1 MEQVIMVSLKAKYLI
16 YGLNWAEV
24 GDNVIVSENGDIAT
38 KQYVEDDFDRG
49 PFETIV
55 DSADDG
61 VEVDIED
68 SVYQNAEDQ
77 ADLHQRANEQY
88 AKNPPKTFEEDLDYN
103 FGGDDDSDEWID
115 LYENLDQSETN
126 PS

>member
-24 GDNVIVSENGDIAT
+24 GDNVIVSEKGEIAT
-38 KQYVEDDFDRG
+38 KQSVEDYFDRG

-61 VEVDIED
+61 IEVDVAD
-68 SVYQNAEDQ
+68 SVYQDAEDQ
-77 ADLHQRANEQY
+77 ADLIQRAIEQY

-115 LYENLDQSETN
+115 LYENPNPSETN

>member
-1 MEQVIMVSLKAKYLI
+1 MVSLKAKYLI

-24 GDNVIVSENGDIAT
+24 GDNVIVSEKGEIAT
-38 KQYVEDDFDRG
+38 KQSVEDFFDRG

-61 VEVDIED
+61 IEVDVAD
-68 SVYQNAEDQ
+68 SVYQDAEDQ
-77 ADLHQRANEQY
+77 ADLIQRAIEQY

-103 FGGDDDSDEWID
+103 FGGDDDSDEWIG
-115 LYENLDQSETN
+115 LYENPDPSETN

>member
-1 MEQVIMVSLKAKYLI
+1 MVSLKAKYLI

-24 GDNVIVSENGDIAT
+24 GDNVIVSEKGEIAT
-38 KQYVEDDFDRG
+38 KQSVEDYFDRG

-61 VEVDIED
+61 IEVDVAD
-68 SVYQNAEDQ
+68 SVYQDAEDQ
-77 ADLHQRANEQY
+77 ADLIQRAIEQY

-115 LYENLDQSETN
+115 LYENPNPSETN